1 MHRLNIN
8 FGVGF
13 MDHEESDGDL
23 GSGLTNLKKEV
34 REIYERIK
42 ISN

>member
-1 MHRLNIN
+1 MK
-8 FGVGF
+8 
-13 MDHEESDGDL
+13 HEESDTDR
-23 GSGLTNLKKEV
+23 GSWLTNLKKEV